1 MKRIIYIL
9 LLLCMAVVNVQSQKL
24 QTGSHHQK
32 ASISRSYQ
40 NRSLSSVLE
49 DLNAFT
55 GTYDI
60 SFVYN
65 DLEDFIVTTSFKGLG
80 LEDALRQVV
89 GLYPIRITKEGEKY
103 YVECIHKTE
112 LHLTGR
118 VTDEHGQPVPF
129 ANIAVLNPADSTILS
144 GGVSNE
150 DGRFVVPYE
159 QQKILARITYIGYK
173 TFYRLCTQE
182 DMGTVRLQ
190 PEAYTINNV
199 VVKGTRPQF
208 KLSPDGLH
216 VNVQGTLLANMGTAL
231 GVLGELPRVTTEG
244 DKVEVY
250 GKGQPEI
257 YINNKKVRDVNELR
271 ELKSTDI
278 LSLEIIS
285 NPGAQYDATVES
297 VIRIKTIKR
306 LADGFSFSS
315 QTRLNYNSLLDGYET
330 INAIWR
336 SGRFE
341 TFANID
347 YYNNVN
353 KQDIGLTTN
362 IITPY
367 ETVRTEQSTALK
379 FRSEFATAKVGFCYD
394 LDDNNSVGTSY
405 MFSKS
410 FLGKG
415 SWSGNEQIWLNGQK
429 VGTVESNTDV
439 NRSMGPQHNLDVYY
453 LGKWGKLGVNF
464 DGSYYWSKQNEAQG
478 VAENSSEVESRS
490 VNTQSNNHNRLIAGK
505 LVMSYPVGKGT
516 LSLGS
521 EASLTS
527 THSLYMSDFS
537 EIPSTDNRVKENH
550 MALFA
555 EYSLPLNQ
563 MWNVSGGLRYEHAT
577 NEYSSYGQRLEAP
590 NRTYDDLFPNVTL
603 GWTNQKLS
611 VSLAYNSRVARPTY
625 RALTRHLQ
633 YDSRF
638 LYEGGNPL
646 LHPQFNHNISLN
658 AVYSWLSLQ
667 AEYSIQKDKTMQ
679 LMNLYNQQ
687 AIAFLKWENIDHFR
701 QFDVSVVAAPKLN
714 WYQPQLM
721 LAYSQ
726 QFFDA
731 HAYGIAQNLR
741 KPRFYAR
748 LQNRFLIGKSA
759 FVALEW
765 QGWTT
770 HSGGPGNFK
779 PMSFANLKFYK
790 GFHDNRWMLNLDFT
804 DILDSY
810 RERWTVYGNG
820 VENEKDGKMFSRQ
833 VVLTVTYSFNQ
844 KRSKY
849 RGTGAGE
856 DEKSRF

>member
-1 MKRIIYIL
+1 
-9 LLLCMAVVNVQSQKL
+9 MARAQK
-24 QTGSHHQK
+24 
-32 ASISRSYQ
+32 ISRDYKSQ
-40 NRSLSSVLE
+40 PLSSVLE
-49 DLNAFT
+49 DLNAAT
-55 GTYDI
+55 DRYDI

-65 DLEDFIVTTSFKGLG
+65 DLEDFVVTCSFQNQRID
-80 LEDALRQVV
+80 EALKTVI
-89 GLYPIRITKEGEKY
+89 GLYPVSITKEGDKFF
-103 YVECIHKTE
+103 VECVYKTE
-112 LHLTGR
+112 RHLTG
-118 VTDEHGQPVPF
+118 TLIDEHGQPVAF
-129 ANIAVLNPADSTILS
+129 ANVAVLNPADSTILS

-150 DGRFVVPYE
+150 GGQFVVPYE
-159 QQKILARITYIGYK
+159 QEKVLARITYIGYK
-173 TFYRLCTQE
+173 TVYRLCTSE
-182 DMGTVRLQ
+182 SMGTIRLQ
-190 PEAYTINNV
+190 PEAYTISNV
-199 VVKGTRPQF
+199 TVTGSRPQF
-208 KLSPDGLH
+208 KLSSDGLR
-216 VNVQGTLLANMGTAL
+216 VNVQGTLLANMGTAF

-257 YINNKKVRDVNELR
+257 YINNKKVHDVNELR

-278 LSLEIIS
+278 LSVEVIS

-315 QTRLNYNSLLDGYET
+315 QTHINYNSLLDGYET
-330 INAIWR
+330 VKATWR
-336 SGRFE
+336 SGRLE

-347 YYNNVN
+347 YYNHAN

-362 IITPY
+362 IITPH

-379 FRSEFATAKVGFCYD
+379 FRSESASAKVGFSYD
-394 LDDNNSVGTSY
+394 LDDNNSLGTSY
-405 MFSKS
+405 TLSKS
-410 FLGKG
+410 FTGKG
-415 SWSGNEQIWLNGQK
+415 RWSGNEQIWLNGQK

-478 VAENSSEVESRS
+478 VAENSSEVENRS

-505 LVMSYPVGKGT
+505 LVMSLPVGKGT

-537 EIPSTDNRVKENH
+537 EIPSTDIRVKENH
-550 MALFA
+550 VALFA
-555 EYSLPLNQ
+555 EYSLPLSQ
-563 MWNVSGGLRYEHAT
+563 TWNVSGGLRYEHAT
-577 NEYSSYGQRLEAP
+577 NEYSSFGQRLDDP
-590 NRTYDDLFPNVTL
+590 SRTYDDLFPNVSL
-603 GWTNQKLS
+603 GWTKKKIS
-611 VSLAYNSRVARPTY
+611 VSFAYNSRVARPTY

-638 LYEGGNPL
+638 LYDGGNPL
-646 LHPQFNHNISLN
+646 LHPQFNHNLSIN
-658 AVYSWLSLQ
+658 AGYSWLSLQ

-701 QFDVSVVAAPKLN
+701 QFAVSVVAAPKLN

-770 HSGGPGNFK
+770 YSGGPGNYK

-833 VVLTVTYSFNQ
+833 AVLTLTYNFNQ

>member
-9 LLLCMAVVNVQSQKL
+9 LLLCVAVGNVRSQKL
-24 QTGSHHQK
+24 QTGSRNQK

-65 DLEDFIVTTSFKGLG
+65 DLEDFTVTTSFKSLG

-89 GLYPIRITKEGEKY
+89 GLYPVRITKEGEKY

-118 VTDEHGQPVPF
+118 VTDEHGLPVPF

-173 TFYRLCTQE
+173 TVYRLCTQE
-182 DMGTVRLQ
+182 DMGTVQLQ

-278 LSLEIIS
+278 LSVEVIS

-330 INAIWR
+330 VKATWR
-336 SGRFE
+336 SGRLE

-347 YYNNVN
+347 YYNHAN

-362 IITPY
+362 IITPH

-379 FRSEFATAKVGFCYD
+379 FRSESATAKVGFCYD

-405 MFSKS
+405 TFSKS
-410 FLGKG
+410 FSGKG
-415 SWSGNEQIWLNGQK
+415 RWSGNEQIWLNGQK

-490 VNTQSNNHNRLIAGK
+490 VNTQSNNHNWMIAGK
-505 LVMSYPVGKGT
+505 LVMSYPIGKGT
-516 LSLGS
+516 LSFGS
-521 EASLTS
+521 ETSKTS

-550 MALFA
+550 VALFA
-555 EYSLPLNQ
+555 EYSLPLSQ
-563 MWNVSGGLRYEHAT
+563 TWNVSGGLRYEHAT
-577 NEYSSYGQRLEAP
+577 NEYSSFGQRLDDP
-590 NRTYDDLFPNVTL
+590 SRTYDDLFPNVSL
-603 GWTNQKLS
+603 GWTKKKIS
-611 VSLAYNSRVARPTY
+611 VSFAYNSRVARPTY

-638 LYEGGNPL
+638 LYDGGNPL
-646 LHPQFNHNISLN
+646 LHPQFNHNLSIN
-658 AVYSWLSLQ
+658 AGYSWLSLQ

-701 QFDVSVVAAPKLN
+701 QFAISVVAAPKLN
-714 WYQPQLM
+714 GYQPQLM

-759 FVALEW
+759 FVAFEW
-765 QGWTT
+765 MGWTT
-770 HSGGPGNFK
+770 YSGGPGNYK

-804 DILDSY
+804 DILNSY

-833 VVLTVTYSFNQ
+833 AVLTLTYNFNQ

>member
-1 MKRIIYIL
+1 MKKVYIL
-9 LLLCMAVVNVQSQKL
+9 FICALVVGMARAQK
-24 QTGSHHQK
+24 
-32 ASISRSYQ
+32 ISRDYKSQ
-40 NRSLSSVLE
+40 PLSSVLE
-49 DLNAFT
+49 DLNAAT
-55 GTYDI
+55 DRYDI

-65 DLEDFIVTTSFKGLG
+65 DLEDFVVTCSFQNQRID
-80 LEDALRQVV
+80 EALKTVI
-89 GLYPIRITKEGEKY
+89 GLYPVSITKEGDKFF
-103 YVECIHKTE
+103 VECVYKTE
-112 LHLTGR
+112 RHLTG
-118 VTDEHGQPVPF
+118 TLIDEHGQPVAF
-129 ANIAVLNPADSTILS
+129 ANVAVLNPADSTILS

-150 DGRFVVPYE
+150 GGQFVVPYE
-159 QQKILARITYIGYK
+159 QEKVLARITYIGYK
-173 TFYRLCTQE
+173 TVYRLCTSE
-182 DMGTVRLQ
+182 SMGTIRLQ
-190 PEAYTINNV
+190 PEAYTISNV
-199 VVKGTRPQF
+199 TVTGSRPQF
-208 KLSPDGLH
+208 KLSSDGLR
-216 VNVQGTLLANMGTAL
+216 VNVQGTLLANMGTAF

-257 YINNKKVRDVNELR
+257 YINNKKVHDVNELR

-278 LSLEIIS
+278 LSVEVIS

-315 QTRLNYNSLLDGYET
+315 QTHINYNSLLDGYET
-330 INAIWR
+330 VKATWR
-336 SGRFE
+336 SGRLE

-347 YYNNVN
+347 YYNHAN

-362 IITPY
+362 IITPH

-379 FRSEFATAKVGFCYD
+379 FRSESASAKVGFSYD
-394 LDDNNSVGTSY
+394 LDDNNSLGTSY
-405 MFSKS
+405 TLSKS
-410 FLGKG
+410 FSGKG
-415 SWSGNEQIWLNGQK
+415 RWSGNEQIWLNGQK

-478 VAENSSEVESRS
+478 VAENSSEVENRS

-505 LVMSYPVGKGT
+505 LVMSLPVGKGT

-537 EIPSTDNRVKENH
+537 EIPSTDIRVKENH
-550 MALFA
+550 VALFA
-555 EYSLPLNQ
+555 EYSLPLSQ
-563 MWNVSGGLRYEHAT
+563 TWNVSGGLRYEHAT
-577 NEYSSYGQRLEAP
+577 NEYSSFGQRLDDP
-590 NRTYDDLFPNVTL
+590 SRTYDDLFPNVSL
-603 GWTNQKLS
+603 GWTKKKIS
-611 VSLAYNSRVARPTY
+611 VSFAYNSRVARPTY

-638 LYEGGNPL
+638 LYDGGNPL
-646 LHPQFNHNISLN
+646 LHPQFNHNLSIN
-658 AVYSWLSLQ
+658 AGYSWLSLQ

-701 QFDVSVVAAPKLN
+701 QFAVSVVAAPKLN
-714 WYQPQLM
+714 GYQPQLM

-770 HSGGPGNFK
+770 YSGGPGNYK

-790 GFHDNRWMLNLDFT
+790 GFHNNRWMLNLDFT

-833 VVLTVTYSFNQ
+833 AVLTLTYNFNQ

>member
-1 MKRIIYIL
+1 MKKVYLIFICAL
-9 LLLCMAVVNVQSQKL
+9 VVGMARAQK
-24 QTGSHHQK
+24 
-32 ASISRSYQ
+32 ISRDYKSQ
-40 NRSLSSVLE
+40 PLSSVLE
-49 DLNAFT
+49 DLNAAT
-55 GTYDI
+55 DRYDI

-65 DLEDFIVTTSFKGLG
+65 DLEDFVVTCSFQNQRID
-80 LEDALRQVV
+80 EALKTVI
-89 GLYPIRITKEGEKY
+89 GLYPVSITKEGDKFF
-103 YVECIHKTE
+103 VECVYKTE
-112 LHLTGR
+112 RHLTG
-118 VTDEHGQPVPF
+118 TLIDEHGQPVAF
-129 ANIAVLNPADSTILS
+129 ANVAVLNPADSTILS

-150 DGRFVVPYE
+150 GGQFVVPYE
-159 QQKILARITYIGYK
+159 QEKVLARITYIGYK
-173 TFYRLCTQE
+173 TVYRLCTSE
-182 DMGTVRLQ
+182 SMGTIRLQ
-190 PEAYTINNV
+190 PEAYTISNV
-199 VVKGTRPQF
+199 TVTGSRPQF
-208 KLSPDGLH
+208 KLSSDGLR
-216 VNVQGTLLANMGTAL
+216 VNVQGTLLANMGTAF

-257 YINNKKVRDVNELR
+257 YINNKKVHDVNELR

-278 LSLEIIS
+278 LSVEVIS

-315 QTRLNYNSLLDGYET
+315 QTHINYNSLLDGYET
-330 INAIWR
+330 VKATWR
-336 SGRFE
+336 SGRLE

-347 YYNNVN
+347 YYNHAN

-362 IITPY
+362 IITPH

-379 FRSEFATAKVGFCYD
+379 FRSESASAKVGFSYD
-394 LDDNNSVGTSY
+394 LDDNNSLGTSY
-405 MFSKS
+405 TLSKS
-410 FLGKG
+410 FSGKG
-415 SWSGNEQIWLNGQK
+415 RWSGNEQIWLNGQK

-478 VAENSSEVESRS
+478 VAENSSEVENRS
-490 VNTQSNNHNRLIAGK
+490 VNTQSNNYNRLIAGK
-505 LVMSYPVGKGT
+505 LVMSLPVGKGT

-537 EIPSTDNRVKENH
+537 EIPSTDIRVKENH
-550 MALFA
+550 VALFA
-555 EYSLPLNQ
+555 EYSLPLSQ
-563 MWNVSGGLRYEHAT
+563 TWNVSGGLRYEHAT
-577 NEYSSYGQRLEAP
+577 NEYSSFGQRLDDP
-590 NRTYDDLFPNVTL
+590 SRTYDDLFPNVSL
-603 GWTNQKLS
+603 GWTKKKIS
-611 VSLAYNSRVARPTY
+611 VSFAYNSRVARPTY

-638 LYEGGNPL
+638 LYDGGNPL
-646 LHPQFNHNISLN
+646 LHPQFNHNLSIN
-658 AVYSWLSLQ
+658 AGYSWLSLQ

-701 QFDVSVVAAPKLN
+701 QFAVSVVAAPKLN

-770 HSGGPGNFK
+770 YSGGPGNYK

-790 GFHDNRWMLNLDFT
+790 GFHNNRWMLNLDFT
-804 DILDSY
+804 DILNSY

-833 VVLTVTYSFNQ
+833 AVLTLTYNFNQ

>member
-1 MKRIIYIL
+1 
-9 LLLCMAVVNVQSQKL
+9 MARAQK
-24 QTGSHHQK
+24 
-32 ASISRSYQ
+32 ISRDYKSQ
-40 NRSLSSVLE
+40 PLSSVLE
-49 DLNAFT
+49 DLNAAT
-55 GTYDI
+55 DRYDI

-65 DLEDFIVTTSFKGLG
+65 DLEDFVVTCSFQNQRID
-80 LEDALRQVV
+80 EALRTVI
-89 GLYPIRITKEGEKY
+89 GLYPVSITKEGDKFF
-103 YVECIHKTE
+103 VECVYKTE
-112 LHLTGR
+112 RHLTG
-118 VTDEHGQPVPF
+118 TLIDEHGQPVAF
-129 ANIAVLNPADSTILS
+129 ANVAVLNPADSTILS

-150 DGRFVVPYE
+150 GGQFVVPYE
-159 QQKILARITYIGYK
+159 QEKVLARITYIGYK
-173 TFYRLCTQE
+173 TVYRLCTSE
-182 DMGTVRLQ
+182 SMGTIRLQ
-190 PEAYTINNV
+190 PEAYTISNV
-199 VVKGTRPQF
+199 TVTGSRPQF
-208 KLSPDGLH
+208 KLSSDGLR
-216 VNVQGTLLANMGTAL
+216 VNVQGTLLANMGTAF

-257 YINNKKVRDVNELR
+257 YINNKKVHDVNELR

-278 LSLEIIS
+278 LSVEVIS

-315 QTRLNYNSLLDGYET
+315 QTHINYNSLLDGYET
-330 INAIWR
+330 VKATWR
-336 SGRFE
+336 SGRLE

-347 YYNNVN
+347 YYNHAN

-362 IITPY
+362 IITPH

-379 FRSEFATAKVGFCYD
+379 FRSESASAKVGFSYD
-394 LDDNNSVGTSY
+394 LDDNNSLGTSY
-405 MFSKS
+405 TLSKS
-410 FLGKG
+410 FSGKG
-415 SWSGNEQIWLNGQK
+415 RWSGNEQIWLNGQK

-478 VAENSSEVESRS
+478 VAENSSEVENRS
-490 VNTQSNNHNRLIAGK
+490 VNTQSNNYNRLIAGK
-505 LVMSYPVGKGT
+505 LVMSLPVGKGT

-537 EIPSTDNRVKENH
+537 EIPSTDIRVKENH
-550 MALFA
+550 VALFA
-555 EYSLPLNQ
+555 EYSLPLSQ
-563 MWNVSGGLRYEHAT
+563 TWNVSGGLRYEHAT
-577 NEYSSYGQRLEAP
+577 NEYSSFGQRLDDP
-590 NRTYDDLFPNVTL
+590 SRTYDDLFPNVSL
-603 GWTNQKLS
+603 GWTKKKIS
-611 VSLAYNSRVARPTY
+611 VSFAYNSRVARPTY

-638 LYEGGNPL
+638 LYDGGNPL
-646 LHPQFNHNISLN
+646 LHPQFNHNLSIN
-658 AVYSWLSLQ
+658 AGYSWLSLQ

-701 QFDVSVVAAPKLN
+701 QFAVSVVAAPKLN
-714 WYQPQLM
+714 GYQPQLM

-770 HSGGPGNFK
+770 YSGGPGNYK
-779 PMSFANLKFYK
+779 PISFANLKFYK
-790 GFHDNRWMLNLDFT
+790 GFHNNRWMLNLDFT

-833 VVLTVTYSFNQ
+833 AVLTLTYNFNQ

>member
-1 MKRIIYIL
+1 MKKVYL
-9 LLLCMAVVNVQSQKL
+9 LFICALVVGMARAQK
-24 QTGSHHQK
+24 
-32 ASISRSYQ
+32 ISRDYKSQ
-40 NRSLSSVLE
+40 PLSSVLE
-49 DLNAFT
+49 DLNAAT
-55 GTYDI
+55 DRYDI

-65 DLEDFIVTTSFKGLG
+65 DLEDFVVTCSFQNQRID
-80 LEDALRQVV
+80 EALKTVI
-89 GLYPIRITKEGEKY
+89 GLYPVSITKEGDKFF
-103 YVECIHKTE
+103 VECVYKTE
-112 LHLTGR
+112 RHLTG
-118 VTDEHGQPVPF
+118 TLIDEHGQPVAF
-129 ANIAVLNPADSTILS
+129 ANVAVLNPADSTILS

-150 DGRFVVPYE
+150 GGQFVVPYE
-159 QQKILARITYIGYK
+159 QEKVLARITYIGYK
-173 TFYRLCTQE
+173 TVYRLCTSE
-182 DMGTVRLQ
+182 SMGTIRLQ
-190 PEAYTINNV
+190 PEAYTISNV
-199 VVKGTRPQF
+199 TVTGSRPQF
-208 KLSPDGLH
+208 KLSSDGLR
-216 VNVQGTLLANMGTAL
+216 VNVQGTLLANMGTAF

-257 YINNKKVRDVNELR
+257 YINNKKVHDVNELR

-278 LSLEIIS
+278 LSVEVIS

-315 QTRLNYNSLLDGYET
+315 QTHINYNSLLDGYET
-330 INAIWR
+330 VKATWR
-336 SGRFE
+336 SGRLE

-347 YYNNVN
+347 YYNHAN

-362 IITPY
+362 IITPH

-379 FRSEFATAKVGFCYD
+379 FRSESASAKVGFSYD
-394 LDDNNSVGTSY
+394 LDDNNSLGTSY
-405 MFSKS
+405 TLSKS
-410 FLGKG
+410 FTGKG
-415 SWSGNEQIWLNGQK
+415 RWSGNEQIWLNGQK

-478 VAENSSEVESRS
+478 VAENSSEVENRS

-505 LVMSYPVGKGT
+505 LVMSLPVGKGT

-537 EIPSTDNRVKENH
+537 EIPSTDIRVKENH
-550 MALFA
+550 VALFA
-555 EYSLPLNQ
+555 EYSLPLSQ
-563 MWNVSGGLRYEHAT
+563 TWNVSGGLRYEHAT
-577 NEYSSYGQRLEAP
+577 NEYSSFGQRLDDP
-590 NRTYDDLFPNVTL
+590 SRTYDDLFPNVSL
-603 GWTNQKLS
+603 GWTKKKIS
-611 VSLAYNSRVARPTY
+611 VSFAYNSRVARPTY

-638 LYEGGNPL
+638 LYDGGNPL
-646 LHPQFNHNISLN
+646 LHPQFNHNLSIN
-658 AVYSWLSLQ
+658 AGYSWLSLQ

-701 QFDVSVVAAPKLN
+701 QFAVSVVAAPKLN

-770 HSGGPGNFK
+770 YSGGPGNYK

-833 VVLTVTYSFNQ
+833 AVLTLTYNFNQ

>member
-1 MKRIIYIL
+1 MKKVYLIFICAL
-9 LLLCMAVVNVQSQKL
+9 VVGMARAQK
-24 QTGSHHQK
+24 
-32 ASISRSYQ
+32 ISRDYKSQ
-40 NRSLSSVLE
+40 PLSSVLE
-49 DLNAFT
+49 DLNAAT
-55 GTYDI
+55 DRYDI

-65 DLEDFIVTTSFKGLG
+65 DLEDFVVTCSFQNQRID
-80 LEDALRQVV
+80 EALKTVI
-89 GLYPIRITKEGEKY
+89 GLYPVSITKEGDKFF
-103 YVECIHKTE
+103 VECVYKTE
-112 LHLTGR
+112 RHLTG
-118 VTDEHGQPVPF
+118 TLIDEHGQPVAL
-129 ANIAVLNPADSTILS
+129 ANVAVLNPADSTILS

-150 DGRFVVPYE
+150 GGQFVVPYE
-159 QQKILARITYIGYK
+159 QEKVLARITYIGYK
-173 TFYRLCTQE
+173 TVYRLCTSE
-182 DMGTVRLQ
+182 SMGTIRLQ
-190 PEAYTINNV
+190 PEAYTISNV
-199 VVKGTRPQF
+199 TVTGSRPQF
-208 KLSPDGLH
+208 KLSSDGLR
-216 VNVQGTLLANMGTAL
+216 VNVQGTLLANMGTAF

-257 YINNKKVRDVNELR
+257 YINNKKVHDVNELR

-278 LSLEIIS
+278 LSVEVIS

-315 QTRLNYNSLLDGYET
+315 QTHINYNSLLDGYET
-330 INAIWR
+330 VKATWR
-336 SGRFE
+336 SGRLE

-347 YYNNVN
+347 YYNHAN

-362 IITPY
+362 IITPH

-379 FRSEFATAKVGFCYD
+379 FRSESASAKVGFSYD
-394 LDDNNSVGTSY
+394 LDDNNSLGTSY
-405 MFSKS
+405 TLSKS
-410 FLGKG
+410 FSGKG
-415 SWSGNEQIWLNGQK
+415 RWSGNEQIWLNGQK

-478 VAENSSEVESRS
+478 VAENSSEVENRS
-490 VNTQSNNHNRLIAGK
+490 VNTQSNNYNRLIAGK
-505 LVMSYPVGKGT
+505 LVMSLPVGKGT

-537 EIPSTDNRVKENH
+537 EIPSTDIRVKENH
-550 MALFA
+550 VALFA
-555 EYSLPLNQ
+555 EYSLPLSQ
-563 MWNVSGGLRYEHAT
+563 TWNVSGGLRYEHAT
-577 NEYSSYGQRLEAP
+577 NEYSSFGQRLDDP
-590 NRTYDDLFPNVTL
+590 SRTYDDLFPNVSL
-603 GWTNQKLS
+603 GWTKKKIS
-611 VSLAYNSRVARPTY
+611 VSFAYNSRVARPTY

-638 LYEGGNPL
+638 LYDGGNPL
-646 LHPQFNHNISLN
+646 LHPQFNHNLSIN
-658 AVYSWLSLQ
+658 AGYSWLSLQ

-701 QFDVSVVAAPKLN
+701 QFAVSVVAAPKLN

-770 HSGGPGNFK
+770 YSGGPGNYK

-790 GFHDNRWMLNLDFT
+790 GFHNNRWMLNLDFT

-833 VVLTVTYSFNQ
+833 AVLTLTYNFNQ

>member
-1 MKRIIYIL
+1 MKKVYIL
-9 LLLCMAVVNVQSQKL
+9 FICALVVGTVSAQKFSRDYKSQP
-24 QTGSHHQK
+24 
-32 ASISRSYQ
+32 
-40 NRSLSSVLE
+40 LSSVLE
-49 DLNAFT
+49 DLNAAT
-55 GTYDI
+55 DRYDI

-65 DLEDFIVTTSFKGLG
+65 DLENFVVTCSFQNQRID
-80 LEDALRQVV
+80 EALKTVI
-89 GLYPIRITKEGEKY
+89 GLYPVRITKEGDKFF
-103 YVECIHKTE
+103 VECVYKTE
-112 LHLTGR
+112 RHLTG
-118 VTDEHGQPVPF
+118 TLIDEHGQPVAF
-129 ANIAVLNPADSTILS
+129 ANVAVLNPADSTILS

-150 DGRFVVPYE
+150 GGQFVVPYE
-159 QQKILARITYIGYK
+159 QEKVLARITYIGYK
-173 TFYRLCTQE
+173 TVYRLCTSE
-182 DMGTVRLQ
+182 SMGTIRLQ
-190 PEAYTINNV
+190 PEAYTISNV
-199 VVKGTRPQF
+199 TVTGSRPQF
-208 KLSPDGLH
+208 KLSSDGLR
-216 VNVQGTLLANMGTAL
+216 VNVQGTLLANMGTAF

-257 YINNKKVRDVNELR
+257 YINNKKVHDVNELR

-278 LSLEIIS
+278 LSVEVIS

-315 QTRLNYNSLLDGYET
+315 QTHINYNSLLDGYET
-330 INAIWR
+330 VKATWR
-336 SGRFE
+336 SGRLE
-341 TFANID
+341 TFANVD
-347 YYNNVN
+347 YYNHAN

-362 IITPY
+362 IITPH

-379 FRSEFATAKVGFCYD
+379 FRSESASAKVGFSYD
-394 LDDNNSVGTSY
+394 LDDNNSLGTSY
-405 MFSKS
+405 TFSKS
-410 FLGKG
+410 FTGKG
-415 SWSGNEQIWLNGQK
+415 RWSGNEQIWLNGQK

-537 EIPSTDNRVKENH
+537 EIPSTDIRVKENH
-550 MALFA
+550 VALFA
-555 EYSLPLNQ
+555 EYSLPLSQ
-563 MWNVSGGLRYEHAT
+563 TWNVSGGLRYEHAT
-577 NEYSSYGQRLEAP
+577 NECSSFGQRLDDP
-590 NRTYDDLFPNVTL
+590 SRTYDDLFPNVSL
-603 GWTNQKLS
+603 GWTKKKIS
-611 VSLAYNSRVARPTY
+611 VSFVYNSRVARPTY

-638 LYEGGNPL
+638 LYDGGNPL
-646 LHPQFNHNISLN
+646 LHPQFNHNISIN
-658 AVYSWLSLQ
+658 AGYSWLSLQ

-701 QFDVSVVAAPKLN
+701 QFAVSVVAAPKLN

-770 HSGGPGNFK
+770 HSGGMANNK

-833 VVLTVTYSFNQ
+833 AVLTVTYNFNQ

>member
-1 MKRIIYIL
+1 MKKVYL
-9 LLLCMAVVNVQSQKL
+9 LFICALVVGMARAQK
-24 QTGSHHQK
+24 
-32 ASISRSYQ
+32 ISRDYKSQ
-40 NRSLSSVLE
+40 PLSSVLE
-49 DLNAFT
+49 DLNAAT
-55 GTYDI
+55 DRYDI

-65 DLEDFIVTTSFKGLG
+65 DLEDFVVTCSFQNQRID
-80 LEDALRQVV
+80 EALKTVI
-89 GLYPIRITKEGEKY
+89 GLYPVSITKEGDKFF
-103 YVECIHKTE
+103 VECVYKTE
-112 LHLTGR
+112 RHLTG
-118 VTDEHGQPVPF
+118 TLIDEHGQPVAF
-129 ANIAVLNPADSTILS
+129 ANVAVLNPADSTILS

-150 DGRFVVPYE
+150 GGQFVVPYE
-159 QQKILARITYIGYK
+159 QEKVLARITYIGYK
-173 TFYRLCTQE
+173 TVYRLCSSE
-182 DMGTVRLQ
+182 SLGTIRLQ
-190 PEAYTINNV
+190 PEAYTISNV
-199 VVKGTRPQF
+199 TVKGSRPQF
-208 KLSPDGLH
+208 KLSSDGLR
-216 VNVQGTLLANMGTAL
+216 VNVQGTLLANMGTAF

-244 DKVEVY
+244 DKVDVY

-257 YINNKKVRDVNELR
+257 YINNKKVHDVNELR

-278 LSLEIIS
+278 LSVEVIS

-315 QTRLNYNSLLDGYET
+315 QTHINYNSLLDGYET
-330 INAIWR
+330 VKATWR
-336 SGRFE
+336 SGRLE

-347 YYNNVN
+347 YYNHAN

-362 IITPY
+362 IITPH

-379 FRSEFATAKVGFCYD
+379 FRSESASAKVGFSYD
-394 LDDNNSVGTSY
+394 LDDNNSLGTSY
-405 MFSKS
+405 TFSKS
-410 FLGKG
+410 FTGKG
-415 SWSGNEQIWLNGQK
+415 RWSGNEQIWLNGQK

-478 VAENSSEVESRS
+478 VAENSSEVENRS

-505 LVMSYPVGKGT
+505 LVMSLPVGKGT

-537 EIPSTDNRVKENH
+537 EIPSTDIRVKENH
-550 MALFA
+550 VALFA
-555 EYSLPLNQ
+555 EYSLPLSQ
-563 MWNVSGGLRYEHAT
+563 TWNVSGGLRYEHAT
-577 NEYSSYGQRLEAP
+577 NEYSSFGQRLDDP
-590 NRTYDDLFPNVTL
+590 SRTYDDLFPNVSL
-603 GWTNQKLS
+603 GWTKKKIS
-611 VSLAYNSRVARPTY
+611 VSFAYNSRVARPTY

-638 LYEGGNPL
+638 LYDGGNPL
-646 LHPQFNHNISLN
+646 LHPQFNHNISIN
-658 AVYSWLSLQ
+658 AGYSWLSLQ

-701 QFDVSVVAAPKLN
+701 QFAVSVVAAPKLN
-714 WYQPQLM
+714 GYQPQLM

-759 FVALEW
+759 FVAFEW
-765 QGWTT
+765 MGWTT
-770 HSGGPGNFK
+770 YSGGPGNYK
-779 PMSFANLKFYK
+779 PISFANLKFYK

-833 VVLTVTYSFNQ
+833 AVLTLTYNFNQ

>member
-1 MKRIIYIL
+1 MKKVYIL
-9 LLLCMAVVNVQSQKL
+9 FICALVVGMARAQK
-24 QTGSHHQK
+24 
-32 ASISRSYQ
+32 ISRDYKSQ
-40 NRSLSSVLE
+40 PLSSVLE
-49 DLNAFT
+49 DLNAAT
-55 GTYDI
+55 DRYDI

-65 DLEDFIVTTSFKGLG
+65 DLEDFVVTCSFQNQRID
-80 LEDALRQVV
+80 EALKTVI
-89 GLYPIRITKEGEKY
+89 GLYPVSITKEGDKFF
-103 YVECIHKTE
+103 VECVYKTE
-112 LHLTGR
+112 RHLTG
-118 VTDEHGQPVPF
+118 TLIDEHGQPVAF
-129 ANIAVLNPADSTILS
+129 ANVAVLNPADSTILS

-150 DGRFVVPYE
+150 GGQFVVPYE
-159 QQKILARITYIGYK
+159 QEKILARITYIGYK
-173 TFYRLCTQE
+173 TVYRLCSSE
-182 DMGTVRLQ
+182 SLGTIRLQ
-190 PEAYTINNV
+190 PEAYTISNV
-199 VVKGTRPQF
+199 TVTGSRPQF
-208 KLSPDGLH
+208 KLSSDGLR
-216 VNVQGTLLANMGTAL
+216 VNVQGTLLANMGTAF

-257 YINNKKVRDVNELR
+257 YINNKKVHDVNELR

-278 LSLEIIS
+278 LSVEVIS

-315 QTRLNYNSLLDGYET
+315 QTHINYNSLLDGYET
-330 INAIWR
+330 VKATWR
-336 SGRFE
+336 SGRLE

-347 YYNNVN
+347 YYNHAN

-362 IITPY
+362 IITPH

-379 FRSEFATAKVGFCYD
+379 FRSESATAKVGFSYD
-394 LDDNNSVGTSY
+394 LDDNNSLGTSY
-405 MFSKS
+405 TLSKS
-410 FLGKG
+410 FSGKG
-415 SWSGNEQIWLNGQK
+415 RWSGNEQIWLNGQK

-478 VAENSSEVESRS
+478 VAENSSEVENRS

-505 LVMSYPVGKGT
+505 LVMSLPVGKGT

-537 EIPSTDNRVKENH
+537 EIPSTDIRVKENH
-550 MALFA
+550 VALFA
-555 EYSLPLNQ
+555 EYSLPLSQ
-563 MWNVSGGLRYEHAT
+563 TWNVSGGLRYEHAT
-577 NEYSSYGQRLEAP
+577 NEYSSFGQRLDDP
-590 NRTYDDLFPNVTL
+590 SRTYDDLFPNVSL
-603 GWTNQKLS
+603 GWTKKKIS
-611 VSLAYNSRVARPTY
+611 VSFAYNSRVARPTY

-638 LYEGGNPL
+638 LYDGGNPL
-646 LHPQFNHNISLN
+646 LHPQFNHNLSIN
-658 AVYSWLSLQ
+658 AGYSWLSLQ

-701 QFDVSVVAAPKLN
+701 QFAVSVVAAPKLN
-714 WYQPQLM
+714 GYQPQLM

-759 FVALEW
+759 FVAFEW

-770 HSGGPGNFK
+770 HSGGVANNK
-779 PMSFANLKFYK
+779 PISFANLKFYK

-810 RERWTVYGNG
+810 RERWTAYGNG

-833 VVLTVTYSFNQ
+833 VVLTVTYNFNQ

>member
-1 MKRIIYIL
+1 MKKVYIL
-9 LLLCMAVVNVQSQKL
+9 FICALVVGMARAQK
-24 QTGSHHQK
+24 
-32 ASISRSYQ
+32 ISRDYKSQ
-40 NRSLSSVLE
+40 PLSSVLE
-49 DLNAFT
+49 DLNAAT
-55 GTYDI
+55 DRYDI

-65 DLEDFIVTTSFKGLG
+65 DLEDFVVTCSFQNQRID
-80 LEDALRQVV
+80 EALKTVI
-89 GLYPIRITKEGEKY
+89 GLYPVSITKEGDKFF
-103 YVECIHKTE
+103 VECVYKTE
-112 LHLTGR
+112 RHLTG
-118 VTDEHGQPVPF
+118 TLIDEHGQPVAF
-129 ANIAVLNPADSTILS
+129 ANVAVLNPADSTILS

-150 DGRFVVPYE
+150 GGQFVVPYE
-159 QQKILARITYIGYK
+159 QEKVLARITYIGYK
-173 TFYRLCTQE
+173 TVYRLCTSE
-182 DMGTVRLQ
+182 SMGTIRLQ
-190 PEAYTINNV
+190 PEAYTISNV
-199 VVKGTRPQF
+199 TVTGSRPQF
-208 KLSPDGLH
+208 KLSSDGLR
-216 VNVQGTLLANMGTAL
+216 VNVQGTLLANMGTAF

-257 YINNKKVRDVNELR
+257 YINNKKVHDVNELR

-278 LSLEIIS
+278 LSVEVIS

-315 QTRLNYNSLLDGYET
+315 QTHINYNSLLDGYET
-330 INAIWR
+330 VKATWR
-336 SGRFE
+336 SGRLE

-347 YYNNVN
+347 YYNHAN

-362 IITPY
+362 IITPH

-379 FRSEFATAKVGFCYD
+379 FRSESASAKVGFSYD
-394 LDDNNSVGTSY
+394 LDDNNSLGTSY
-405 MFSKS
+405 TLSKS
-410 FLGKG
+410 FSGKG
-415 SWSGNEQIWLNGQK
+415 RWSGNEQIWLNGQK

-478 VAENSSEVESRS
+478 VAENSSEVENRS
-490 VNTQSNNHNRLIAGK
+490 VNTQSNNYNRLIAGK
-505 LVMSYPVGKGT
+505 LVMSLPVGKGT

-537 EIPSTDNRVKENH
+537 EIPSTDIRVKENH
-550 MALFA
+550 VALFA
-555 EYSLPLNQ
+555 EYSLPLSQ
-563 MWNVSGGLRYEHAT
+563 TWNVSGGLRYEHAT
-577 NEYSSYGQRLEAP
+577 NEYSSFGQRLDDP
-590 NRTYDDLFPNVTL
+590 SRTYDDLFPNVSL
-603 GWTNQKLS
+603 GWTKKKIS
-611 VSLAYNSRVARPTY
+611 VSFAYNSRVARPTY

-638 LYEGGNPL
+638 LYDGGNPL
-646 LHPQFNHNISLN
+646 LHPQFNHNLSIN
-658 AVYSWLSLQ
+658 AGYSWLSLQ

-701 QFDVSVVAAPKLN
+701 QFAVSVVAAPKLN

-770 HSGGPGNFK
+770 HSGGMANDK
-779 PMSFANLKFYK
+779 PISFANLKFYK
-790 GFHDNRWMLNLDFT
+790 GFHNNRWMLNLDFT
-804 DILDSY
+804 DILNSY
-810 RERWTVYGNG
+810 RERWTAYGNG
-820 VENEKDGKMFSRQ
+820 VVNEKDGKMFSRQ
-833 VVLTVTYSFNQ
+833 VVLTLTYNFNQ